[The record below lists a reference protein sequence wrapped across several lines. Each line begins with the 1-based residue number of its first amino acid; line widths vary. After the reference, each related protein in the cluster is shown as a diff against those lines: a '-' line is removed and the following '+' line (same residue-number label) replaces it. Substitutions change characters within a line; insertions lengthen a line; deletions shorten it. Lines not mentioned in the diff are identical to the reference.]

1 MEGLLPLAVLIGAS
15 GSLLFMKRKHRG
27 SEGFQNGVNPA
38 VTRALGQDHTR
49 YIGDMASRVNPV
61 MNLINPAANPLL
73 PQKFNQLDVYSAERN
88 VKDALRTA
96 EADPKNPSM
105 KLRSSDVNDVRL
117 NAAGGGTGG
126 FKSIGVCEAIQTIDC
141 NAFDKPNFRDNCGI
155 CHEGGIDS
163 GNNKKTGG
171 LYVTEEDKFNAEAD
185 MRRMQGRRAKFSPSV
200 GRCAPGRFTTT
211 KEQCVR
217 MKKQMECEKK
227 QDFTSDGCRQ
237 CYQDETFKYVTND
250 VDTTDPSIIIS
261 GTGTLRITM
270 VGKSQPAAFSTPI
283 ELSQAAKQIEL
294 PEFSEGDTI
303 QLSLTPETASIGGY
317 LTGKTPTGEFRLDIS
332 RLIQTDTITGAKPR
346 LAGQQDVNGDMYMT
360 IRPGRGKESMN
371 LVLQNVFTFVDT
383 TEEESFQ
390 CASAPFISK
399 ESSAAFLNS
408 GPCYKKGQGPGKYS
422 MECLQSIFTSAGCDA
437 KGEGYPAT
445 QAKAIQLMSQEGQ
458 PVKIGQIAQQVY
470 QDSLSAYSGRSSA
483 GERLPLEKW
492 DEVSRKCTGK
502 QILSPCDMDDK
513 ANGPLSSECMAY
525 LWQNQGAN
533 DRRPG
538 STGPTYSNT
547 DATASL
553 TGTKTQFCTPKGTMA
568 PVNVEGKINQQAYQQ
583 ALKQGGVQK
592 VKEFYDTIHKRAND
606 NRLKDSERQA
616 AIQQCY
622 GVDLQT
628 IGVNSS
634 ENLPAN
640 VKDTTCVP
648 TTIVARIMNQ
658 PIQPVNIVLKSNWTW
673 TFSVKPTGIVNNAWG
688 SLFVVSRTG
697 DHGWTKFGQRC
708 PGVWFHPNTTQL
720 HISMMG
726 PDNGNRSLN
735 SDLSLPL
742 NKDTNVTIQYV
753 DGILSYKCTGGLTD
767 EKQMTM
773 PPCGTGAGK
782 VFAPSPNYPPSPD
795 YPMIKGEITNLSF
808 CSYESLPSVLTNP
821 TGRTKTAFKQ
831 ENYPPMNWS
840 NWTRSVNILGSYKMA
855 PWNGTWNGLSSFPDD
870 GTARWI
876 WTRADAARNDP
887 NHNEKPFI
895 KRYVNPTNQVI
906 PATIYACAD
915 DFGSMW
921 LNDAPVA
928 LNWNGFGRWSVQIPP
943 GESKL
948 HINARNTGGP
958 AGLIVICKD
967 NSNKTLFVSDS
978 SWVTRNDIT

>member
-1 MEGLLPLAVLIGAS
+1 MEGLLPLAVLLGAS
-15 GSLLFMKRKHRG
+15 GSLLFMKRKQQG
-27 SEGFQNGVNPA
+27 SEGFQNGINPA
-38 VTRALGQDHTR
+38 VTAALGQGHAQ
-49 YIGDMASRVNPV
+49 YIGDMASRVNPI
-61 MNLINPAANPLL
+61 MNLMNPAANPLL
-73 PQKFNQLDVYSAERN
+73 PKKFNSSDIQSAEAGLR
-88 VKDALRTA
+88 DALRTVD
-96 EADPKNPSM
+96 ADPKNPSM
-105 KLRSSDVNDVRL
+105 NLRSSDVSEIRL

-141 NAFDKPNFRDNCGI
+141 NAFDKPNFRNNCGI
-155 CHEGGIDS
+155 CHEGGVDS

-185 MRRMQGRRAKFSPSV
+185 MRRMQGRRAKYLPSV

-211 KEQCVR
+211 KEQCIR
-217 MKKQMECEKK
+217 MKQQMECEKK

-237 CYQDETFKYVTND
+237 CYQDETFKFVTNE
-250 VDTTDPSIIIS
+250 VDTTDPSIVIS
-261 GTGTLRITM
+261 GTGTLRITL
-270 VGKSQPAAFSTPI
+270 VGKSQAESLNKAI
-283 ELSQAAKQIEL
+283 ELTSSAISIPL
-294 PEFSEGDTI
+294 PDFAEGDSL
-303 QLSLTPETASIGGY
+303 QLSLTPSTASIGGY

-383 TEEESFQ
+383 TEEDSFQ
-390 CASAPFISK
+390 CASAPFITK
-399 ESSAAFLNS
+399 ASSAEFLNS

-422 MECLQSIFTSAGCDA
+422 NECLQSIFTSAGCEE
-437 KGEGYPAT
+437 KGEGYPST
-445 QAKAIQLMSQEGQ
+445 REKANQLMNQGGQ
-458 PVKIGQIAQQVY
+458 PLRIGQIAQQVY
-470 QDSLSAYSGRSSA
+470 QDSLSAYSGRSAA
-483 GERLPLEKW
+483 GAKLELNAW

-513 ANGPLSSECMAY
+513 ANGPLSSDCMAY
-525 LWQNQGAN
+525 LWENQGAN

-547 DATASL
+547 ASTASL
-553 TGTKTQFCTPKGTMA
+553 AGTKNQFCTPKGTMA
-568 PVNVEGKINQQAYQQ
+568 PVNAQGDINQQAYQQ

-592 VKEFYDTIHKRAND
+592 VKEFYDNIHKRAND

-622 GVDLQT
+622 GVDLQPLAT
-628 IGVNSS
+628 NTG
-634 ENLPAN
+634 ENLPVN

-648 TTIVARIMNQ
+648 TTVAARIMNQ

-673 TFSVKPTGIVNNAWG
+673 TFSVNPTGILNNGWA

-708 PGVWFHPNTTQL
+708 PGVWFHPNTTRL

-726 PDNGNRSLN
+726 PDNVNRSLN

-742 NKDTNVTIQYV
+742 NKATNVTIQYV
-753 DGILSYKCTGGLTD
+753 DGTLSYKCTGGLTD
-767 EKQMTM
+767 EKQMIM

-782 VFAPSPNYPPSPD
+782 VFAPSPDNT
-795 YPMIKGEITNLSF
+795 MIKGEVTNLSF
-808 CSYESLPSVLTNP
+808 CSYEGLPSVLSNA

-840 NWTRSVNILGSYKMA
+840 NWTRAVNVLGPYKMA
-855 PWNGTWNGLSSFPDD
+855 PWNGVWNGLASFPDD

-876 WTRADAARNDP
+876 WTRANANRDDP
-887 NHNEKPFI
+887 TRNEKPFI
-895 KRYVNPTNQVI
+895 KRYVNPTNQII
-906 PATIYACAD
+906 PATIFACAD

-921 LNDAPVA
+921 LNDQPVA

-967 NSNKTLFVSDS
+967 NNNKTLFVSDS